1 MGLFSCTKEFLIFLY
16 SSSCVSFLCLLFT
29 FCFGKNISREEFK
42 LDIHF
47 DIGCKFSNNSNF
59 LIPGEIQMKQ
69 NKKKRTM
76 KYLRTIE
83 YLFIYALYFQLQN
96 KQVFW
101 YFCRDEHLSI
111 FLFKIVLSTILILL
125 SAFMY
130 RNINVIFNRQNYRN
144 TL

>member
-16 SSSCVSFLCLLFT
+16 SSSCVSFLCLLFA
-29 FCFGKNISREEFK
+29 FCFGKNISRKWFK
-42 LDIHF
+42 LDILF
-47 DIGCKFSNNSNF
+47 DIGCEFSNNSNF
-59 LIPGEIQMKQ
+59 LIPGQIQMKHDE
-69 NKKKRTM
+69 KKRTM

-101 YFCRDEHLSI
+101 YFCRDGCLSM

-125 SAFMY
+125 STFMY
-130 RNINVIFNRQNYRN
+130 RNINVIFNRPNYRN
-144 TL
+144 VL

>member
-1 MGLFSCTKEFLIFLY
+1 
-16 SSSCVSFLCLLFT
+16 
-29 FCFGKNISREEFK
+29 
-42 LDIHF
+42 
-47 DIGCKFSNNSNF
+47 
-59 LIPGEIQMKQ
+59 MKQ
-69 NKKKRTM
+69 DKKKCTM

-111 FLFKIVLSTILILL
+111 LLFKIVLSTILILFL
-125 SAFMY
+125 TFMY
-130 RNINVIFNRQNYRN
+130 RNINIIFNRQYYRN

>member
-1 MGLFSCTKEFLIFLY
+1 
-16 SSSCVSFLCLLFT
+16 
-29 FCFGKNISREEFK
+29 
-42 LDIHF
+42 
-47 DIGCKFSNNSNF
+47 
-59 LIPGEIQMKQ
+59 MKQ

-83 YLFIYALYFQLQN
+83 YLFIYAPYFQLQN

-101 YFCRDEHLSI
+101 CFCRDEHLSI

-130 RNINVIFNRQNYRN
+130 RNINVIFNWQNYRN